1 MGPQKG
7 RWGTT
12 LQYLGFLCSCLA
24 SSSLA
29 DLQALSLGCTPG
41 LPRLLLVT
49 TLRFPT
55 WTSPEPLPVPT
66 QAELSWRSAS
76 APAPPVS
83 LTTALCCGFGPLLP
97 FPSEHHILET

>member
-29 DLQALSLGCTPG
+29 DLQGLSPGCTPG

-49 TLRFPT
+49 TLQV
-55 WTSPEPLPVPT
+55 SPGPAQSISPFLPRQRCPGGVP
-66 QAELSWRSAS
+66 QLLHPRS
-76 APAPPVS
+76 V
-83 LTTALCCGFGPLLP
+83 
-97 FPSEHHILET
+97 